1 MRRLNLN
8 PANSNKE
15 IFEFLSKKNPKAIT
29 FPDLEEAF
37 IGIVFDDEKQS
48 YIAVY
53 SYDKMIKIT
62 MDSMREK
69 FIELNGEN
77 EKDLKFEAIEYL
89 EYNTLSLMT
98 GNDDPMI
105 MYN

>member
-1 MRRLNLN
+1 MN

-15 IFEFLSKKNPKAIT
+15 IFEFLSKKNPNAIT

-37 IGIVFDDEKQS
+37 IGVVFDDEKQS
-48 YIAVY
+48 HIAVY

-69 FIELNGEN
+69 FIELYGKDE
-77 EKDLKFEAIEYL
+77 EKLKFEAIEYL

-98 GNDDPMI
+98 GKDDPMI

>member
-1 MRRLNLN
+1 MN

-37 IGIVFDDEKQS
+37 IGVVFDDEKQS
-48 YIAVY
+48 HIAVY

-69 FIELNGEN
+69 FIELYGKDE
-77 EKDLKFEAIEYL
+77 EKLKFEAIEYL

-98 GNDDPMI
+98 GNNDPMI